1 VVPERRREP
10 RYAARI
16 VVRLQRRGEMI
27 ELCTENVSFRGVY
40 LRTDAPPGVRELV
53 RFHLVLP
60 NGVVIAAHAMVA
72 HVIKPGSATR
82 APGAGL
88 QFWGSME
95 KADEWQQFVRD
106 LASRHTTHAQAPAG
120 PDKVRRS
127 SQRMKVTL
135 DVVLGGQTTVT
146 RDVSES
152 GMAIRCEARPPV
164 GSSVCAVVRSG
175 TRAYPID
182 VVVRRWINEPGF
194 RGLGVEYANLTP
206 KARSALVAFI
216 RAATPAEKP
225 VIIKPGDPK
234 LH

>member
-1 VVPERRREP
+1 MVPERRREP

-16 VVRLQRRGEMI
+16 VVRLQRHGEAV
-27 ELCTENVSFRGVY
+27 ELCTENVSFRGLF
-40 LRTDAPPGVRELV
+40 LRSDTPPGVRQLI
-53 RFHLVLP
+53 RFSLVLP
-60 NGVVIAAHAMVA
+60 NGVVIAAHAMVV
-72 HVIKPGSATR
+72 HVIPPKSAGR

-95 KADEWQQFVRD
+95 KANEWEQFVRD
-106 LASRHTTHAQAPAG
+106 LADRHRIEAQTAAG

-135 DVVLGGQTTVT
+135 DVALGRESTVT

-164 GSSVCAVVRSG
+164 GSSVCAVIRAG
-175 TRAYPID
+175 KRAYPID
-182 VVVRRWINEPGF
+182 VIVRRWIDEPGF

-216 RAATPAEKP
+216 RAATPAEKV
-225 VIIKPGDPK
+225 VIVKPGDPK